1 MALVVLGPNPPL
13 TVDMHGVAILKC
25 AEVQEQRP
33 TMCSVQQ
40 QSVVLLKQVGLLLM
54 MMIAKQ
60 GLNGVQRCKLL

>member
-1 MALVVLGPNPPL
+1 
-13 TVDMHGVAILKC
+13 MHGVAILKC

-40 QSVVLLKQVGLLLM
+40 QSVVLLKQVGLLLLL
-54 MMIAKQ
+54 MIANQ

>member
-1 MALVVLGPNPPL
+1 
-13 TVDMHGVAILKC
+13 MHGVAILKC

-33 TMCSVQQ
+33 TVFNVQQ
-40 QSVVLLKQVGLLLM
+40 RSMVLLKQVGLLM

>member
-1 MALVVLGPNPPL
+1 
-13 TVDMHGVAILKC
+13 MHGVAILKC

-54 MMIAKQ
+54 TMIAKQ
-60 GLNGVQRCKLL
+60 GPAMQIIMRYRGDAKVD